1 MRFAHLVLTL
11 GLGMVAALAAPPVAN
26 ADVVSDVLGCSGNP
40 CVVSRNPGGEVGSF
54 KAAARE
60 IKRSGRK
67 VVIDGPCYSACAILA
82 DMARS
87 NVCVTKKGRF
97 GFHKG
102 YVVAAA
108 NDGKMY
114 LLRRYTPE
122 HSRDIAGWVKKNGG
136 FPSKGFRMMSAGA
149 AGKYWKKC

>member
-1 MRFAHLVLTL
+1 MRWMMQTL
-11 GLGMVAALAAPPVAN
+11 IAGALFSALLPSTGTR
-26 ADVVSDVLGCSGNP
+26 ADVISDVLGCSGNP
-40 CVVSRNPGGEVGSF
+40 CVVTRNPGGEVSSF

-60 IKRSGRK
+60 IRKTGRK

-108 NDGKMY
+108 NDGNMY

-136 FPSKGFRMMSAGA
+136 FPSKGFRMMSNSSAGR
-149 AGKYWKKC
+149 YWKRC